1 MTLLAI
7 AEVMSGEALVS
18 PGGPI
23 DRDTAISDEILL
35 WQQILELAGAAA
47 GAEADEPAVPD
58 RIAELVGPLG

>member
-23 DRDTAISDEILL
+23 DRDTAVADDVEL
-35 WQQILELAGAAA
+35 WAHAEPRSEQRAPVTDTEPVLHPVLEKVLS
-47 GAEADEPAVPD
+47 PT
-58 RIAELVGPLG
+58 

>member
-23 DRDTAISDEILL
+23 DRDTAIADDFDL
-35 WQQILELAGAAA
+35 WQRVLDGEVAP
-47 GAEADEPAVPD
+47 ADAEPAGQNV
-58 RIAELVGPLG
+58 RARVEELVGSI

>member
-23 DRDTAISDEILL
+23 DRDTAVADDLDL
-35 WQQILELAGAAA
+35 WQRLLDADVEPAAA
-47 GAEADEPAVPD
+47 EPGEQKVHALRGEPVGAT
-58 RIAELVGPLG
+58 

>member
-23 DRDTAISDEILL
+23 DRDTAITDEILL
-35 WQQILELAGAAA
+35 WHQIRELVGAAA
-47 GAEADEPAVPD
+47 AAGPEAPAAPA

>member
-23 DRDTAISDEILL
+23 DRDTAIADDFDL
-35 WQQILELAGAAA
+35 WQRVLDG
-47 GAEADEPAVPD
+47 DVEPAATEPGGQKV
-58 RIAELVGPLG
+58 RALREELVASI